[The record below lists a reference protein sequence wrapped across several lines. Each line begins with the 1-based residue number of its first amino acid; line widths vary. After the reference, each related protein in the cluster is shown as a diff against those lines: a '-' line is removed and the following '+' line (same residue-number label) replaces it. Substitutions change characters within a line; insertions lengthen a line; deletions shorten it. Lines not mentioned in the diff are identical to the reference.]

1 MSFLQPWMLAALPLI
16 ALPVI
21 IHLINQRRYQT
32 MPWAAMM
39 FLLTATRMASGYA
52 RLRQW
57 LILLFR
63 VAVITAL
70 IFAVARPLSSG
81 WLGLAG
87 GSRPDT
93 TLVLLDRSPSMQQRQ
108 FGSELTKLDSA
119 VHQLVQTLSTLGSTR
134 WAVID
139 SAHGEP
145 QELETIEALPGL
157 TAATATSS
165 SADLPAMLE
174 SARDYIAANRPGR
187 TDIWIASD
195 LQASDWNVDSSKWQT
210 LRDEFQSFPQSVRF
224 HLLALPQEVAQN
236 LAVAVTDSR
245 RVQTGQGAEL
255 WLSLRLSRYGEAE
268 DRLTVPVTIEIEG
281 TRSLVSVELV
291 GAQAELKDHRI
302 ALPPGHQ
309 KGWGVVSIPADANT
323 ADNQFYFVFD
333 ESPPRHSVIVAEQP
347 AVGRLL
353 EVAATISPDAQS
365 RSTAE
370 LVAPARLSTVAWEAV
385 SLLLW
390 QGALPEGDAATEVER
405 FIARG
410 GQAIFFPSPQ
420 AAGTSFLGV
429 TWSDWIEDASQQRI
443 ESWRG
448 DQDLLRN
455 TASGTAL
462 PVGQIELLQRMEL
475 AGEFTP
481 LAAVTGGEALVGRVL
496 QGSGAAYFCGT
507 TPERS
512 HSSLAQDGV
521 VFYVMIQRALAAGTE
536 ALGDTRQLIAGRASP
551 LRNTTS
557 DATADEQPTESAQA
571 APQPEQL
578 GLSTDTWQQLA
589 GPDSALS
596 SEYLYQ
602 AGVYADEGRL
612 LAINRPAAE
621 DEPSRVQ
628 DDRLA
633 ELFRDL
639 DFTRVDTEL
648 GRETGLVQEVWR
660 LFVMAMIAAMMF
672 EAGLSMP
679 NRVRSGGL
687 AP

>member
-32 MPWAAMM
+32 TPWAAMM
-39 FLLTATRMASGYA
+39 FLLTATRMARGYA

-57 LILLFR
+57 LILMFR

-108 FGSELTKLDSA
+108 FGSETTKLDSA
-119 VHQLVQTLSTLGSTR
+119 VNQLVQTLSTLGSTR

-139 SAHGEP
+139 SAHREP
-145 QELETIEALPGL
+145 QELESIDALPGL
-157 TAATATSS
+157 TAVTATSS

-195 LQASDWNVDSSKWQT
+195 LQASDWNADSARWQT
-210 LRDEFQSFPQSVRF
+210 LRDEFQSFPQGVRF
-224 HLLALPQEVAQN
+224 HLLAFPQDVSQN
-236 LAVAVTDSR
+236 VAVSVVDSK
-245 RVQTGQGAEL
+245 RVETGQGAEL
-255 WLSLRLSRYGEAE
+255 WLSLRLARHGEAE
-268 DRLTVPVTIEIEG
+268 DRISVPVTIEIEG
-281 TRSLVSVELV
+281 ARSLVPVELV
-291 GAQAELKDHRI
+291 GVQAELKDHRI
-302 ALPPGHQ
+302 ALPPGHR
-309 KGWGVVSIPADANT
+309 KGWGMVSIPADANV

-333 ESPPRHSVIVAEQP
+333 ETPPRHSVIVAEQP
-347 AVGRLL
+347 AVGDLL
-353 EVAATISPDAQS
+353 EVAATISPDAQNQ
-365 RSTAE
+365 STAE
-370 LVAPARLSTVAWEAV
+370 LLTPARMTATAWEEV

-390 QGALPEGDAATEVER
+390 QGALPDGDAAREVER
-405 FIARG
+405 FITRG

-420 AAGTSFLGV
+420 AADTTFLGV
-429 TWSDWIEDASQQRI
+429 TWDNWVEDATQQRI

-448 DQDLLRN
+448 DQDLLSN
-455 TASGTAL
+455 TASGAAL
-462 PVGQIELLQRMEL
+462 PVGQIELQQRMEL
-475 AGEFTP
+475 TGEFTP
-481 LAAVTGGEALVGRVL
+481 LATLAGGDALIGRVL

-507 TPERS
+507 TPEGA

-521 VFYVMIQRALAAGTE
+521 VFYVMVQRALAAGTA
-536 ALGDTRQLIAGRASP
+536 ALGDTRQLIAGAASP
-551 LRNTTS
+551 QRRTS
-557 DATADEQPTESAQA
+557 TSSATAADPSTDEA
-571 APQPEQL
+571 QPEQQVL
-578 GLSTDTWQQLA
+578 PTDTWQQLA
-589 GPDSALS
+589 GPESTLS
-596 SEYLYQ
+596 NEYLYQ
-602 AGVYADEGRL
+602 AGVYADEDRL
-612 LAINRPAAE
+612 LAVNRPAAE

-648 GRETGLVQEVWR
+648 GREAGLVQEVWR
-660 LFVMAMIAAMMF
+660 LFVVAMIAAMMF

-679 NRVRSGGL
+679 HRARSGGL
-687 AP
+687 KP